1 MVMLPTRRSPRN
13 RSLTDPTQEFED
25 IYQRMGQLMNL
36 AFGDV
41 ALALPSDVPWIP
53 AAEETE
59 TEDAYV
65 VNVEVPGARKD
76 QLDVQVTDR
85 ELVITGEISE
95 TGNGHR
101 RRRSS
106 RRTGQFEYRTLLPGD
121 IKASQVKADLH
132 DGVLTITMPKAEE
145 AKPSRVQISG

>member
-13 RSLTDPTQEFED
+13 RSLANPTREFED
-25 IYQRMGQLMNL
+25 IYERMGQLMNL
-36 AFGDV
+36 AFGDF

-65 VNVEVPGARKD
+65 VHVEVPGVRKD

-85 ELVITGEISE
+85 ELVITGEIAE
-95 TGNGHR
+95 TGNGQR

-121 IKASQVKADLH
+121 IKAGQVKADLH
-132 DGVLTITMPKAEE
+132 DGVLTVTLPKAEE